1 MKSFK
6 EFTKHDKDCDCS
18 KCEAKLRKE
27 NIEIDEGMTMKDFK
41 SNRRKLRARAAS
53 ADARKRG
60 HEGREWHNSGRT
72 YSADEAK
79 SRRAKMSDDDRA
91 ARHRA
96 AVDPDDD
103 RDENTYSADKTKNPK
118 KQRKQAAMGE
128 SLSFSQFVESRR
140 MDREGVDRNDTARKN
155 RTMAAKAS
163 VAAVQKR
170 QAALDKHEKKTGT
183 KLDISR
189 SREGKEHSKNF
200 PGSRQDP
207 KERGAKETSIDLSQV
222 TPKADYSFEAS
233 DSDTLRN
240 RANEYEKTESDKDNV
255 KSPSWIRGYITGDRA
270 VAGVRKG
277 APVTLSELLERKIIT
292 SEEAEAYRRAY
303 PNG

>member
-128 SLSFSQFVESRR
+128 A
-140 MDREGVDRNDTARKN
+140 RNPYAVG
-155 RTMAAKAS
+155 MAKA
-163 VAAVQKR
+163 Q
-170 QAALDKHEKKTGT
+170 E
-183 KLDISR
+183 
-189 SREGKEHSKNF
+189 
-200 PGSRQDP
+200 
-207 KERGAKETSIDLSQV
+207 
-222 TPKADYSFEAS
+222 
-233 DSDTLRN
+233 
-240 RANEYEKTESDKDNV
+240 
-255 KSPSWIRGYITGDRA
+255 ITGDTPPL
-270 VAGVRKG
+270 KKS
-277 APVTLSELLERKIIT
+277 TIT
-292 SEEAEAYRRAY
+292 KAHRIAKAIKRDK
-303 PNG
+303 